1 MSIWNTSL
9 NILAR
14 REHSQSELLT
24 KLQTRFPDQL
34 DEIDDVIQRL
44 QERGLQSDERYAQM
58 WFNGQIA
65 KYRGPKRMQYESRQK
80 GIADRIEALLSQTE
94 QDWYQLAYDAVA
106 RRYPAGARY
115 EDKGKIYRFLSY
127 RGFSGDMIQYAYD
140 ELAQKYVDL
149 SEEHDSLE

>member
-14 REHSQSELLT
+14 REHSQSELET
-24 KLQTRFPDQL
+24 KLQARFPEQV
-34 DEIDDVIQRL
+34 DEIADVILRL
-44 QERGLQSDERYAQM
+44 QESGLQSDERYAQM

-65 KYRGPKRMQYESRQK
+65 KYRGPKRIQYESRQK
-80 GIADRIEALLSQTE
+80 GIADRVEALLSQTE
-94 QDWYQLAYDAVA
+94 QDWYQLAYDAVSK
-106 RRYPAGARY
+106 RYPEGATY

-140 ELAQKYVDL
+140 ELAQKFSTL
-149 SEEHDSLE
+149 SEER